1 MPPNPKHIGTLISIK
16 SNWICTGNQCVF
28 KIEIIQ
34 KKFCLHLFTLH
45 IIWSISFLLY
55 NYFIQKKYFNSRLAP
70 TRLSFFYC
78 RTALKPN
85 TLKAFMLTGQVS
97 MYIEF
102 KKRIWKPKY
111 NPYDINLYVI
121 HVNIDKLGG
130 MKRGIWFWI
139 CSQSCKFKF
148 VYVNCVVWGVW

>member
-1 MPPNPKHIGTLISIK
+1 MCFQ
-16 SNWICTGNQCVF
+16 NWNNSEKNLSPFIYITCNLVHF
-28 KIEIIQ
+28 IFIIQ
-34 KKFCLHLFTLH
+34 LFHTENVFQFKT
-45 IIWSISFLLY
+45 ST
-55 NYFIQKKYFNSRLAP
+55 NK
-70 TRLSFFYC
+70 TVFFYC

-111 NPYDINLYVI
+111 NTYDINLYVI